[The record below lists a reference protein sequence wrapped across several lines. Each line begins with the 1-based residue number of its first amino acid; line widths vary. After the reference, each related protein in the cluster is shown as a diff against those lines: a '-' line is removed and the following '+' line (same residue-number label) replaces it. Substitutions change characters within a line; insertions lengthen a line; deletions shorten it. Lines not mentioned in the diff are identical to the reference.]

1 MVIKLDIRGWVVSLV
16 RGGFMPVSLGV
27 WELFGGWDGL
37 SPWLT

>member
-1 MVIKLDIRGWVVSLV
+1 MIKLETGGWLGSLV

-27 WELFGGWDGL
+27 WELFGGLDDL